1 MLVILSGVSGAGKD
15 TVKKEIINRM
25 ENVVSIPSITSRP
38 IRPGDV
44 PGETYIFVSD
54 EEFKKM
60 IDENGLYEFDI
71 HHNHYY
77 GVPRKL
83 LDEKVNNGKIVIKD
97 VDVNGTEHLV
107 EILRK
112 NMKVITIFLKVPREE
127 LRRRLE
133 ERIDKPS
140 DEEIE
145 LRLGRF
151 DYEESKMDNYD
162 YVINNTNQEETVKK
176 VMEIIS
182 KNLE

>member
-15 TVKKEIINRM
+15 TIKKEIIKRM
-25 ENVVSIPSITSRP
+25 ENVESIPSITSRP

-112 NMKVITIFLKVPREE
+112 NMKVVTIFLKVPREE

-133 ERIDKPS
+133 ERVDKPS
-140 DEEIE
+140 EEEIE

-151 DYEESKMDNYD
+151 DYEESKIDNYD
-162 YVINNTNQEETVKK
+162 YIIDNTNQEETVQK
-176 VMEIIS
+176 VIDIIEE
-182 KNLE
+182 NLE